1 MNMENKN
8 EFDFFSALETIIKEI
23 EVNDDYDDNLIL
35 KKLIFY
41 TSCEIAS
48 FFMDDIFLILKLKF
62 SNFEDNKKY
71 NKVMLDIL
79 YQILKQ
85 FSPFPYKAIVN
96 LYETLSIG
104 NFETESMIFFFR
116 VLLTFYF
123 THQKIMIKDNDVSSL
138 QQYEI
143 QFKKY
148 FNDGLKQMNELINV
162 IPMIEL
168 NDDKEDKSI
177 EKLFRIEYSDE
188 KKAVILRPLKVKGYN
203 NTSMTKSQDTFFLT
217 TDGNNE

>member
-1 MNMENKN
+1 MENKN
-8 EFDFFSALETIIKEI
+8 EFDYFSFLQTIIKEI
-23 EVNDDYDDNLIL
+23 EVNDDYDNNLIL

-48 FFMDDIFLILKLKF
+48 IFMDDIFLISKLKF
-62 SNFEDNKKY
+62 TNFEDNKKY

-85 FSPFPYKAIVN
+85 FSPFQYKTIVN

-104 NFETESMIFFFR
+104 NFEIESMIFFFR

-123 THQKIMIKDNDVSSL
+123 THQNIMIKDNNISNL

-143 QFKKY
+143 EFKKC
-148 FNDGLKQMNELINV
+148 FINGLKQMNELINV
-162 IPMIEL
+162 IPIIEL
-168 NDDKEDKSI
+168 NNDKEDKNI
-177 EKLFRIEYSDE
+177 EILFRIEYNDE
-188 KKAVILRPLKVKGYN
+188 KKTITLRPLKVKGYN
-203 NTSMTKSQDTFFLT
+203 NTSMTKSQDTFFIT
-217 TDGNNE
+217 TDIHNHNE